1 MRAISYRA
9 RSSVHD
15 AIGRASARA
24 WMGGAGFDDPVI
36 TKDVDVIGKRLDLL
50 TSNELK
56 AEWWLR
62 GGLYLMTVLGR

>member
-1 MRAISYRA
+1 
-9 RSSVHD
+9 
-15 AIGRASARA
+15 
-24 WMGGAGFDDPVI
+24 MGGAGFDDPVI